1 MRLLSCQV
9 FIDYFSPVVT
19 GVSVPHISPEQISS
33 FLIPLPPL
41 KEQLLINKFLEQ
53 NTAKIDRMIQKVEI
67 AIEKLTEY
75 RAALITAAVTGKID
89 VRHR

>member
-1 MRLLSCQV
+1 MALDHYQPCLCGSGKKLKFCCG
-9 FIDYFSPVVT
+9 DLA
-19 GVSVPHISPEQISS
+19 PE
-33 FLIPLPPL
+33 
-41 KEQLLINKFLEQ
+41 LE
-53 NTAKIDRMIQKVEI
+53 KIDRMIQKVEI